1 MLGVFQDNPGTNEKT
16 NNMKTSNMR
25 PTEECYTQKAFVKN
39 QRSAEDKL
47 EKVKALQNIYL
58 SSSFSFENKAFVGLA
73 PAIQLWVMF
82 FRLIKA
88 LLLSVGE
95 CC

>member
-47 EKVKALQNIYL
+47 EKVKALQNI
-58 SSSFSFENKAFVGLA
+58 
-73 PAIQLWVMF
+73 
-82 FRLIKA
+82 
-88 LLLSVGE
+88 
-95 CC
+95 